1 MGPGDSWGSWSLA
14 SFCLAGVFIA
24 PDIRGAKPALNP
36 GEHENPETQPPSYG
50 APPPPLDLPKRIQ
63 WNVLFRLASPLAVVS
78 GVVSAL
84 LPPAGLLLVLPL
96 SLKRIIA
103 RYKPFHAGVLRMG
116 QGALAGAF
124 TALLSFVAFLVFFLP
139 ILSLRRDDIVAWL
152 RDRAAQYP
160 DPQQKQITLWFTT
173 NEGLITYLA
182 FSVVFLLI
190 IFLIVGAV
198 SGAWIARPRKTTL
211 SS

>member
-1 MGPGDSWGSWSLA
+1 
-14 SFCLAGVFIA
+14 
-24 PDIRGAKPALNP
+24 LNP
-36 GEHENPETQPPSYG
+36 GEHESPEPQIPPPSA
-50 APPPPLDLPKRIQ
+50 APPPPLDPPRRIQ

-103 RYKPFHAGVLRMG
+103 RYKPLHSGVLRTG

-139 ILSLRRDDIVAWL
+139 LLSLRRDDIVAWL

-160 DPQQKQITLWFTT
+160 DPQQKQIALWFTT

-182 FSVVFLLI
+182 FSVVFLLVL
-190 IFLIVGAV
+190 FLIVGAV
-198 SGAWIARPRKTTL
+198 SGAWTTRPRKTTL
-211 SS
+211 SP